1 MCGKTK
7 EKEAI
12 LLSYDWEK
20 LAQGQGCLGWC
31 GVEWVSENI
40 LFAQII

>member
-12 LLSYDWEK
+12 LLSYDWELNK
-20 LAQGQGCLGWC
+20 QGQKGAC
-31 GVEWVSENI
+31 GVQWVSENI
-40 LFAQII
+40 LFVQII

>member
-20 LAQGQGCLGWC
+20 LAQGQGCRGMVW
-31 GVEWVSENI
+31 GGMG
-40 LFAQII
+40 

>member
-12 LLSYDWEK
+12 LLSYDWE
-20 LAQGQGCLGWC
+20 LTRQGQAGAC
-31 GVEWVSENI
+31 GVQWVSQNI
-40 LFAQII
+40 LFVQII